1 MTEIQNEVIIKVFVE
16 MKFDYL
22 DILHIKSNGN

>member
-1 MTEIQNEVIIKVFVE
+1 MTEMQNQVIIKVFIE
-16 MKFDYL
+16 MKFDYF